1 MEYSKQLAVD
11 ARLDGAP
18 YTTQLTMRGHTLV
31 ADEPREDG
39 GLDEG
44 PRPHELLCSALAS
57 CTLITMRMYA
67 DRKGWPLTA
76 LSVETRMDRTSAQG
90 AVDTRLHMDIRIEGG
105 LDAEQ
110 RERLM
115 QIATRC
121 PVHRTLL
128 SPIHIHIAERP

>member
-1 MEYSKQLAVD
+1 MEEGRHLTIG

-18 YTTQLTMRGHTLV
+18 YATRLTMRGHTLV

-90 AVDTRLHMDIRIEGG
+90 AVDTQLHMDIRIDGG
-105 LDAEQ
+105 LDPDQ
-110 RERLM
+110 RARLM

-128 SPIHIHIAERP
+128 NPIHIHIAERP